1 MSEGNTESKIG
12 VFLEISD
19 KVARVKMAEGPLTMG
34 ADMVTAE
41 VVATAARSYAQY
53 EGFLVGVDGGI
64 TALVESRSSLIW
76 NWMSVFGQETMTS

>member
-41 VVATAARSYAQY
+41 VVATAARSSAQY